1 MSDDKNHSIS
11 LLWVTIGA
19 AIIIAL
25 NLVLK
30 AVLQGPIGDSLVT
43 SEVDGQQVVA
53 FSTMTWV
60 YVGVIA
66 LGSFPLGG
74 IVIGYLS
81 PGETIREPALA
92 CTIAVLANSIWD
104 YVQVSADPAFAVGG
118 WLVGIVIVMVLA
130 FVLGLA
136 GGWLGEKLQGDTTD
150 KMRERGVLPPR

>member
-1 MSDDKNHSIS
+1 MSDAKNTSIS
-11 LLWVTIGA
+11 PLWVAIGA
-19 AIIIAL
+19 GIIIAL
-25 NLVLK
+25 NLVMK
-30 AVLQGPIGDSLVT
+30 AVLQEPIANSLLV
-43 SEVDGQQVVA
+43 SEVDGQQVIA

-74 IVIGYLS
+74 LVIGYLS

-92 CTIAVLANSIWD
+92 CVLAVVVNSAWD
-104 YVQVSADPAFAVGG
+104 YMNVSADPNFALGG

-136 GGWLGEKLQGDTTD
+136 GGWLGERLQGDTTD
-150 KMRERGVLPPR
+150 KMRERGLLPPT